1 MRKEQDQQKSTYFN
15 NVIPDLIGDPFI
27 YIDSRLRGND
37 INMIPKHIAIIMDG
51 NRRWARKQG
60 LPVFF
65 GHQQIPDKVLEPLV
79 DEAIAL
85 GVTHL
90 TLWAFST
97 DNWNR
102 PKEEVHA
109 LMEIFRTLF
118 TRSIAVLHKK
128 GAKVNT
134 IGDLSKFD
142 ADIQEKVQDSIKKT
156 KNNTKIMVT
165 FALNYGGR
173 DEIIR
178 AINKICHPGL
188 ARLAKQDPGSI
199 HIDSGS
205 EAGMTREVT
214 EESFEKYLDT
224 ARLPPVDLIIR
235 TGGEKRLSGFL
246 MWQSEYAELYFTDIL
261 MPDFTPEQLR
271 EAVED
276 FGNRERRYGK

>member
-1 MRKEQDQQKSTYFN
+1 M
-15 NVIPDLIGDPFI
+15 V
-27 YIDSRLRGND
+27 
-37 INMIPKHIAIIMDG
+37 IPKHIAIIMDG

-65 GHQQIPDKVLEPLV
+65 GHRQIPDRVLEPLV

-102 PKEEVHA
+102 PKEEVAA

-118 TRSIAVLHKK
+118 TRSITILHQK
-128 GAKVNT
+128 GARVNT
-134 IGDLSKFD
+134 IGDLSRFD
-142 ADIQEKVQDSIKKT
+142 ADIQEKVKESIEKT
-156 KNNTKIMVT
+156 KNNTKITVT
-165 FALNYGGR
+165 FAINYGGR

-178 AINKICHPGL
+178 AIEKVKSQKSKVKSL
-188 ARLAKQDPGSI
+188 
-199 HIDSGS
+199 
-205 EAGMTREVT
+205 T

-224 ARLPPVDLIIR
+224 ADLPPVNLIIR

-246 MWQSEYAELYFTDIL
+246 LWQSEYAELYFTDTL
-261 MPDFTPEQLR
+261 MPDFTPVKLR
-271 EAVED
+271 EAIEEYSH
-276 FGNRERRYGK
+276 RERRFGK